1 MDALRVAQR
10 PSPCDGPLGPFPVGG
25 LRQVHNQ
32 RVYDNMSHKIVRISS
47 GLDCP
52 LALTNTS
59 YFLFSMELSQLD
71 TLGANGGYGP
81 DCEVTRD
88 HRNPYILQ
96 IQSAIPDIVH
106 NVSYARSE
114 LLSALREG
122 REECF
127 GFRCVPVGSV
137 TVTSPY
143 RLTGE
148 IGFYSSVLWSVSNV
162 HSAL

>member
-32 RVYDNMSHKIVRISS
+32 RVYDNLSHKIVRISS

-96 IQSAIPDIVH
+96 IQSGIPDIVH
-106 NVSYARSE
+106 NVSYAKVRAPLRSP
-114 LLSALREG
+114 RMP
-122 REECF
+122 RRM
-127 GFRCVPVGSV
+127 FRISV
-137 TVTSPY
+137 RSCRICDCDFPLQTY
-143 RLTGE
+143 RGDRILQFR
-148 IGFYSSVLWSVSNV
+148 IVVRF
-162 HSAL
+162 